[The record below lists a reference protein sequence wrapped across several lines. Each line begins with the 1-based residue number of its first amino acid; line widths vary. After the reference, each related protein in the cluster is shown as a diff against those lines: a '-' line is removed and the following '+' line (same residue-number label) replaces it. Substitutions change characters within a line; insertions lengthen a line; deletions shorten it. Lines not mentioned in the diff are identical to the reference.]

1 MKLAPL
7 TFFCFAAVCSITGS
21 SGAAMLA
28 PFFMAAQGYSVGL
41 AGIPIVV
48 NGVGRVTSDLMS
60 GVLASY
66 FSSGTLIIAASLSA
80 LVISV
85 MAGFFLETGVFLVA
99 FSVLGVAEAMFAL
112 SLRKIAF
119 ESSAPG
125 QQGRSQGQVAS
136 ALGIGF
142 AIGPLIGG
150 FVGKTFG
157 PQALFAVY
165 ALPQLL
171 SLLFLFLGGAHRSRR
186 ITQEQPVALLHEG
199 RKLLSQPPF
208 LASCLAI
215 FQSFLFLVGTNRVAF
230 PFLASK
236 QRGLGLDW
244 VGTMVAVSRLTDT
257 LGRYTGGWLC
267 DRITAHRVILLGI
280 LIGIPMFVLQVYGE
294 SVATL
299 LIPLCIMT
307 MGFGYTNVGATTFA
321 LQSAG
326 SAGKGL
332 ALGLSRAST
341 SVGNMLGPL
350 VAGVLIENLGYEYGF
365 HAMAAISLVVFL
377 AVWQG
382 LKSRP
387 AGGA

>member
-1 MKLAPL
+1 
-7 TFFCFAAVCSITGS
+7 
-21 SGAAMLA
+21 MLA
-28 PFFMAAQGYSVGL
+28 PFFMSAQGYSVAL
-41 AGIPIVV
+41 AGMPIVV
-48 NGVGRVTSDLMS
+48 NGFGRVTSDLMS

-80 LVISV
+80 LVVSTL
-85 MAGFFLETGVFLVA
+85 GSFFLETGMFLVA
-99 FSVLGVAEAMFAL
+99 FTVLGVAEAMFAL

-119 ESSAPG
+119 ESAPAD
-125 QQGRSQGQVAS
+125 QQGRAQGKVAS

-150 FVGKTFG
+150 LVGKAFG

-171 SLLFLFLGGAHRSRR
+171 TLLFLVLGGAHRSRKISHEASVR
-186 ITQEQPVALLHEG
+186 LLHEG
-199 RKLLSQPPF
+199 GKLLRHPPF

-215 FQSFLFLVGTNRVAF
+215 FQSFLFLVGINRVAF
-230 PFLASK
+230 PFLAVT

-257 LGRYTGGWLC
+257 VGRYTGGRLS
-267 DRITAHRVILLGI
+267 DRFTAQRVILLGI
-280 LIGIPMFVLQVYGE
+280 LIGIPMFVLQVYGQ
-294 SVATL
+294 SVTTL

-307 MGFGYTNVGATTFA
+307 LGFGYTNVGATTFA

-326 SAGKGL
+326 RTGKGL

-341 SVGNMLGPL
+341 SLGNMLGPL
-350 VAGVLIENLGYEYGF
+350 VAGALIENFGYEYGF
-365 HAMAAISLVVFL
+365 HAMAAISLMVFL
-377 AVWQG
+377 AVWRG
-382 LKSRP
+382 LKRRP